1 MLSPAKENFL
11 EKLEL
16 LNEQL
21 DISRKNCKVSRN

>member
-21 DISRKNCKVSRN
+21 DIARKIFKVSRN

>member
-21 DISRKNCKVSRN
+21 DIARKFFKVSRN